1 MDKSKNALMM
11 IFNDLILK
19 AESQYYLLQSL
30 RAKVNTAKIMVESSE
45 SSLKTAITKNK
56 ALLVPDLEVIEAETQ
71 LLRDKRLLNNSL
83 KNEAEV
89 VRELSVTLGVY
100 DNFYPLSK
108 EEINIKGI
116 WNKSFEDTQKYS
128 KIFKKKLKDLDLEIK
143 ISEKRIKKSKA
154 LILPKLSLGNTLTG
168 SYKFGQEEVTPPISK
183 DDYRRNLNNT
193 IALTTQ
199 WRIFDGGRSRDLK
212 KKNISKKEEF
222 KAKFELENKNINKNL
237 EDLYS
242 ELESSK
248 KDIIN
253 SYVQLNKQE
262 EILNISDKRFKAG
275 VASQRE
281 IINNQRDLLF
291 ARNAFIDS
299 VTFYN
304 TNLISLKRI
313 SGDLQIT
320 KCTNK
325 LIDDNNF
332 KTYDPSSEVKFD
344 PCSINFKEFNK
355 FNFIAK
361 NLKIKIF

>member
-89 VRELSVTLGVY
+89 VRELSVTLGIY

-116 WNKSFEDTQKYS
+116 WNNSFEDTKKYAQS
-128 KIFKKKLKDLDLEIK
+128 FNKKLKDLDLEIK

-154 LILPKLSLGNTLTG
+154 LILPKLSLVNTLTG
-168 SYKFGQEEVTPPISK
+168 SYKLGQEEVTPPISK

-212 KKNISKKEEF
+212 KKILVKGRIQSK
-222 KAKFELENKNINKNL
+222 I
-237 EDLYS
+237 
-242 ELESSK
+242 
-248 KDIIN
+248 
-253 SYVQLNKQE
+253 
-262 EILNISDKRFKAG
+262 
-275 VASQRE
+275 
-281 IINNQRDLLF
+281 
-291 ARNAFIDS
+291 
-299 VTFYN
+299 
-304 TNLISLKRI
+304 
-313 SGDLQIT
+313 
-320 KCTNK
+320 
-325 LIDDNNF
+325 
-332 KTYDPSSEVKFD
+332 
-344 PCSINFKEFNK
+344 
-355 FNFIAK
+355 
-361 NLKIKIF
+361 